1 MDNNNQ
7 DPNNPAPSNDPQ
19 PSSFNLDPNT
29 NSSPSTAGSPFD
41 QTNQTPPPAF
51 QPDQS
56 TNLGALPGST
66 FPTST
71 PTNPNQWNISANPN
85 DLNFVS
91 PVQTSQNPDST
102 PVPTFPLPDTPQPGE
117 PSNFNSQPPANLAPT
132 DINAALNL
140 PVGQINT
147 SDVSSNPSNPPSIS
161 AEPAPTDLSQLTGS
175 GEQPPPDVYV
185 PPVSSPENLVVP
197 APSSHPESIN
207 VAHNSPKKSLL
218 LIIGGGI
225 IVLIVS
231 AASAYFILGIGKPAT
246 PAPQTSLPAQQALT
260 NPPKQIAAT
269 PQPTAIETSNPDAT
283 ASGNTTLG
291 SLTSDSSSPSA
302 KPASA
307 LDRLRQRQTPQ

>member
-7 DPNNPAPSNDPQ
+7 DPNNPGPSSQPQ
-19 PSSFNLDPNT
+19 PSNFNLDPNT

-41 QTNQTPPPAF
+41 QTNQTQPPIF

-56 TNLGALPGST
+56 
-66 FPTST
+66 FPT
-71 PTNPNQWNISANPN
+71 PTSPPTDPNQWNISANPPPS
-85 DLNFVS
+85 FVS
-91 PVQTSQNPDST
+91 PAQTPQEPGENSP
-102 PVPTFPLPDTPQPGE
+102 PVPTFPLPDTPQPGGIS
-117 PSNFNSQPPANLAPT
+117 PNLNLQPPANSAPT

-147 SDVSSNPSNPPSIS
+147 SDVSSNTSNSPSIS

-185 PPVSSPENLVVP
+185 PPISSPENLVIP

-207 VAHNSPKKSLL
+207 ASTHKSSIKTKL
-218 LIIGGGI
+218 LIIGGVI
-225 IVLIVS
+225 IILIVS

-246 PAPQTSLPAQQALT
+246 PPPQTSLPAQQALT
-260 NPPKQIAAT
+260 NPPKQVAAT
-269 PQPTAIETSNPDAT
+269 VQPTPVITSNPDAT